1 MHYYPHH
8 IGDFISDT
16 SRLTDGQ
23 CMAYLRLIWHY
34 YDTEQPL
41 ENDPESLAFK
51 IGAQV
56 NDVNLIL
63 KHYFI
68 FDGEV
73 WRKTRCDAVI
83 SVYHGKA
90 DKARKSAQS
99 RWKNAKAK
107 QTDSERNANA
117 SPDNAKATEIDA
129 NQEPITN
136 NQKNKSLVTPQAATP
151 RKTASRLPDDW
162 KPVQAY
168 WDAATE
174 INPNLT
180 DEWFKLVAH
189 KFKDYWIAKSGK
201 DATKVD
207 WLATWRNWLRRE
219 VENAKTG
226 FGANGKKS
234 YGEQRSE
241 LFDAVTDYTRA
252 TNF

>member
-83 SVYHGKA
+83 SEYHGKA

-136 NQKNKSLVTPQAATP
+136 NQKNKS
-151 RKTASRLPDDW
+151 
-162 KPVQAY
+162 
-168 WDAATE
+168 
-174 INPNLT
+174 
-180 DEWFKLVAH
+180 
-189 KFKDYWIAKSGK
+189 
-201 DATKVD
+201 
-207 WLATWRNWLRRE
+207 
-219 VENAKTG
+219 
-226 FGANGKKS
+226 
-234 YGEQRSE
+234 
-241 LFDAVTDYTRA
+241 
-252 TNF
+252 